1 METSAAMNKGSKK
14 NWRRPANSARF
25 ADVGRHR
32 KWAANDISVLS
43 FKVEGELIRLLD
55 EEAKTFSAE
64 QPAGRA
70 AISRG
75 ELVRILLHEGLA
87 AHAAARASKPRQ

>member
-1 METSAAMNKGSKK
+1 METSTTTNKGSKK
-14 NWRRPANSARF
+14 KWRQPANSARF
-25 ADVGRHR
+25 TDVGRHR
-32 KWAANDISVLS
+32 KWAADDISVLS

-87 AHAAARASKPRQ
+87 AHAAARSKPRQ